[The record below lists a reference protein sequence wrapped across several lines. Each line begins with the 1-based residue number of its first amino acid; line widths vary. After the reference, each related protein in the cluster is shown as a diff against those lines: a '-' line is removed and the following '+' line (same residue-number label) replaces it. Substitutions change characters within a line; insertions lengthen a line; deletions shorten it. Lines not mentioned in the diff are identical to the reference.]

1 MDIGWQQVLTI
12 VGANIVLTIG
22 VISLTITLYLASRSD
37 IKDFHKTLA
46 DIHGRICTLEAK
58 GKTTQSIE

>member
-12 VGANIVLTIG
+12 VGANVVLIIG
-22 VISLTITLYLASRSD
+22 TISLAITLYLSNKND

-46 DIHGRICTLEAK
+46 DIHGRVCTLEEK
-58 GKTTQSIE
+58 SKKSQLVK